1 MRFWQGIGETVRAE
15 YGLRASLTVREEEAL
30 FSRKNRRKRKSASAD
45 APVSHR
51 LQTVDEGAPHFLPA
65 GFQPGF
71 SMRGF
76 SRFRG
81 VFCLAS
87 WWGSSRAP
95 GRGVACASLGR
106 LELRG
111 PFGEAEDD

>member
-81 VFCLAS
+81 GLLPGVLVGLEP
-87 WWGSSRAP
+87 GSGS
-95 GRGVACASLGR
+95 GRG
-106 LELRG
+106 LRF
-111 PFGEAEDD
+111 FGEVGAARAVRGGGG